1 MSLQVEF
8 GTGTL
13 FGIPASG
20 TPVPF
25 GITQDVSV
33 DISFTTK
40 ELYGQNQFPVAIGRG
55 EAKIQCKAKTAQ
67 FSSLAFNGLFSNT
80 TPATGGT
87 VIAVSEAHTVPS
99 TGPYTITI
107 TPPGGG
113 TFVED
118 LGVSYQVS
126 GQFFQKVTPTV
137 AGEYTQAAAVYT
149 FGVADAS
156 ALVYISYEYTV
167 TTGVFATSVNNQPM
181 GSATTF
187 IAVLSNSYNGN
198 VFTLKLYACLSSKL
212 SMDFKNTDFSVPEM
226 DFSAFAN
233 AGGQVYQLTITSL

>member
-13 FGIPASG
+13 FGVPASG

-25 GITQDVSV
+25 GVTQDISV

-67 FSSLAFNGLFSNT
+67 FSSLAFNGLFTNT
-80 TPATGGT
+80 APTLGGT
-87 VIAVSEAHTVPS
+87 VIALSESHVSATSV
-99 TGPYTITI
+99 TI
-107 TPPGGG
+107 TPPGSG

-118 LGVSYQVS
+118 LGVVNSATGAFLTKVAS
-126 GQFFQKVTPTV
+126 GPTTGQYSQTGVT
-137 AGEYTQAAAVYT
+137 YT
-149 FGVADAS
+149 FAS
-156 ALVYISYEYTV
+156 ADSGNVNLISYEYTV
-167 TTGVFATSVNNQPM
+167 TTGVYATTVNNQPM

-187 IAVLSNSYNGN
+187 IAVLSNAYNGN

-212 SMDFKNTDFSVPEM
+212 SFDFKNNDFAVPEL
-226 DFSAFAN
+226 DFEAFAN
-233 AGGQVYQLTITSL
+233 PASQVYQLTITSL

>member
-25 GITQDVSV
+25 GVTQDISV

-67 FSSLAFNGLFSNT
+67 FSSLAFNGLFTNT
-80 TPATGGT
+80 TPTVGGT
-87 VIAVSEAHTVPS
+87 VVALSESHVIPGTPFQVTVA
-99 TGPYTITI
+99 
-107 TPPGGG
+107 PPGGG

-118 LGVSYQVS
+118 LGVINSAT
-126 GQFFQKVTPTV
+126 GQFLQKVASGPTTGQYSES
-137 AGEYTQAAAVYT
+137 ATVYT
-149 FGVADAS
+149 FAS
-156 ALVYISYEYTV
+156 ADTGNTVLISYEYTV
-167 TTGVFATSVNNQPM
+167 ATGVYATTVTNQPM

-187 IAVLSNSYNGN
+187 IAVLSNTYNGN

-212 SMDFKNTDFSVPEM
+212 SFDFKNTDFAVPEM
-226 DFSAFAN
+226 DFEAFAN
-233 AGGQVYQLTITSL
+233 AANQVYQLTITSL